1 MLCQQLYTLPYARP
15 MTDITNRSQNS
26 FCEYSQYCTTTQADL
41 LQVMVG
47 VKDKTG
53 LFLSSVGNP
62 SLIPRELGKGLFIVV

>member
-1 MLCQQLYTLPYARP
+1 MSGLCTLPYARP
-15 MTDITNRSQNS
+15 LTDITNRSQNS
-26 FCEYSQYCTTTQADL
+26 LCEHSQYSTKIQADL

-62 SLIPRELGKGLFIVV
+62 SLIPQELGKGLFIVV